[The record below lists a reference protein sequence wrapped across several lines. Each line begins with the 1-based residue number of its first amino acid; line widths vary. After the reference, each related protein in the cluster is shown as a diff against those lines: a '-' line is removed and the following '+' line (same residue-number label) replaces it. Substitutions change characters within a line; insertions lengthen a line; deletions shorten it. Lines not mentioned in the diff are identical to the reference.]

1 MAWSIIL
8 AEGLTI
14 PLIAIFANNISFVA
28 LCMGRREL
36 FYSYDYF
43 HLGGFSIHQ
52 GYQSCNGNDHIIY
65 LLACNIMRIVNYLI
79 WSNLIDFYF
88 LLKIMLVLKNSTIS
102 AKKLLTPKAL
112 TERKRY
118 FFKYIKKFISIYS
131 NVFLNIFRNNG
142 IIIAI
147 SFWQC
152 LAEFCVNVLLCI
164 IFYKFHGQ
172 DQFVDTFALLN
183 LIFFSYVVF
192 PSIYLLAD
200 QRFRNAM
207 KQRGIPKAFWS
218 ALKQK
223 YD

>member
-1 MAWSIIL
+1 M
-8 AEGLTI
+8 
-14 PLIAIFANNISFVA
+14 
-28 LCMGRREL
+28 
-36 FYSYDYF
+36 
-43 HLGGFSIHQ
+43 
-52 GYQSCNGNDHIIY
+52 
-65 LLACNIMRIVNYLI
+65 VN
-79 WSNLIDFYF
+79 F
-88 LLKIMLVLKNSTIS
+88 VLKNI
-102 AKKLLTPKAL
+102 
-112 TERKRY
+112 
-118 FFKYIKKFISIYS
+118 FKNFLSINS
-131 NVFLNIFRNNG
+131 NVYINIFRNNG

-172 DQFVDTFALLN
+172 DQLIDTFALLT